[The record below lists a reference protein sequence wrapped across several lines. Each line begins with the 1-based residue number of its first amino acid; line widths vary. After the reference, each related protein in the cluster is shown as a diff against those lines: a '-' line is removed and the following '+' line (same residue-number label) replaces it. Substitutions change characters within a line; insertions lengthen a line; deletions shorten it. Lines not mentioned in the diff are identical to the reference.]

1 VGSDRVRRFEIVEAV
16 ESLVR
21 AENWVMPEDDDDWQA
36 AREHL
41 NAALATPFTSKSRES
56 TKPHHSRFSFL
67 EAMLLAV
74 DGGTT
79 PLARFIRDRRGRELL
94 SEQDWQY
101 LAVFIR
107 SLWKPPQ
114 QRRGRPKH
122 GAASDGSNAENYA
135 AYLVAMSQAAWRA
148 QNEQKRVPGNET
160 NTMIAQA
167 IKKVAADLEV
177 PADKIKPDNI
187 RNLLKSGRILAHT

>member
-1 VGSDRVRRFEIVEAV
+1 M
-16 ESLVR
+16 R
-21 AENWVMPEDDDDWQA
+21 AENWKIPEDDDDWQA
-36 AREHL
+36 AREDL

-56 TKPHHSRFSFL
+56 TKPHHSKYSFL

-79 PLARFIRDRRGRELL
+79 PLARFIRDRKGRELL

-114 QRRGRPKH
+114 QGRGRPKQ
-122 GAASDGSNAENYA
+122 GATSDGSNAENYA
-135 AYLVAMSQAAWRA
+135 ASLVAVWQAAWRV
-148 QNEQKRVPGNET
+148 QHKRQRVPGNKT

-167 IKKVAADLEV
+167 IKKVAADLEM
-177 PADKIKPDNI
+177 PADKIKLDNV
-187 RNLLKSGRILAHT
+187 RDLLKSGRI

>member
-1 VGSDRVRRFEIVEAV
+1 MS
-16 ESLVR
+16 
-21 AENWVMPEDDDDWQA
+21 AENWKITEDDDDWQA
-36 AREHL
+36 AREDL

-56 TKPHHSRFSFL
+56 TKPHHSKYSFL

-79 PLARFIRDRRGRELL
+79 PLARFIRDRRGREFL

-114 QRRGRPKH
+114 QGRGRPKQ
-122 GAASDGSNAENYA
+122 GATSDGSNAENYA
-135 AYLVAMSQAAWRA
+135 ASLVAVWQAAWRV
-148 QNEQKRVPGNET
+148 QHKRQRVPSNET
-160 NTMIAQA
+160 NKMIVRA
-167 IKKVAADLEV
+167 IEEVAAELKV
-177 PADKIKPDNI
+177 PVHKIKLGNV
-187 RNLLKSGRILAHT
+187 RNLLKSGRN